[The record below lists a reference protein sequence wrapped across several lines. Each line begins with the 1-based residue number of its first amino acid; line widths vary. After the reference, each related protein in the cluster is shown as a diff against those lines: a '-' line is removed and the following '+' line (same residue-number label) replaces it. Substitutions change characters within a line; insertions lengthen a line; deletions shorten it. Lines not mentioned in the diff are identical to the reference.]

1 VVFFLDGVLS
11 MEPFSEEE
19 FDKALEKSFAR
30 EIYAVSEKLNALNSR
45 MFIKVVH
52 EVLDTHGL
60 KPVDIFPKLRPEL
73 QDAWLARP
81 IKKRRWMCW
90 SGK

>member
-1 VVFFLDGVLS
+1 

-30 EIYAVSEKLNALNSR
+30 EIRIVSEKLNTLNTR
-45 MFIKVVH
+45 LFIKVVH
-52 EVLDTHGL
+52 DILETHGL
-60 KPVDIFPKLRPEL
+60 KPADIFPMLRSEL